1 MNSNNEGGVNMVE
14 HDKEKIEMDNTITL
28 VDENGEEIEFEII
41 DMIEIDEEEYA
52 ILLPKTNDGVG
63 EEAIILKVG
72 IDDEGEEMLYE
83 IDSDDEWEMVANVW
97 QENLE
102 DEDEDDEDDVQ

>member
-1 MNSNNEGGVNMVE
+1 MMTEHNNENF
-14 HDKEKIEMDNTITL
+14 EMDNTITL
-28 VDENGEEIEFEII
+28 VDENGGEIEFEII
-41 DMIEIDEEEYA
+41 DMIEVDEEEYA

-83 IDSDDEWEMVANVW
+83 IESDDEWEMVANIW

-102 DEDEDDEDDVQ
+102 EDDDVQ

>member
-1 MNSNNEGGVNMVE
+1 MTEHNNENF
-14 HDKEKIEMDNTITL
+14 EMDNTITL
-28 VDENGEEIEFEII
+28 VDENGGEIEFEII
-41 DMIEIDEEEYA
+41 DMIEVDEEEYA

-83 IDSDDEWEMVANVW
+83 IESDDEWEMVANIW

-102 DEDEDDEDDVQ
+102 EDDDVQ